1 MQCLIVIIATNGGSA
16 VTGLTRNVVFLAGFL
31 GVAPVLQ
38 AQRGKKEPLEFTR
51 QGLLI
56 VNFIPGPGADLR
68 LGRRAADAVRD
79 RVAKLVNKREVEVI
93 DGDDIGR
100 SSSAPATIPTRR
112 SRKARRTRL
121 ADFFALTNF

>member
-1 MQCLIVIIATNGGSA
+1 M
-16 VTGLTRNVVFLAGFL
+16 TGLTRNVVLLAGFL
-31 GVAPVLQ
+31 GIAPVLQ

-93 DGDDIGR
+93 DGDEIRTQLERAGYN
-100 SSSAPATIPTRR
+100 RR
-112 SRKARRTRL
+112 HDLRARRGAR
-121 ADFFALTNF
+121 DRPIPSR